1 MKTFTV
7 TIVCVFSLTMLFSS
21 NASAAAA
28 TPIGTW
34 ETVSDVTGEV
44 ASTVRLSLKDGKL
57 VGQIASLVQKEGE
70 DPNPLC
76 EVCPGDQK
84 DQPVVGLEILSGL
97 TQDGSEW
104 NDGLILDP
112 ENGKHYRCIIRV
124 AEDNQTMEVRGFIGI
139 SLFGRSQVWNRQGG
153 N

>member
-1 MKTFTV
+1 MKTSYFM
-7 TIVCVFSLTMLFSS
+7 IVCVFSLTMLFASS
-21 NASAAAA
+21 ASAVSA
-28 TPIGTW
+28 TPVGTW

-44 ASTVRLSLKDGKL
+44 ASTVRLWLKDGKL
-57 VGQIASLVQKEGE
+57 VGQIASLVRREGE

-76 EVCPGDQK
+76 EACPGDQK
-84 DQPVVGLEILSGL
+84 NQPVVGLEILSGL

-104 NDGLILDP
+104 NGGLILDP

-139 SLFGRSQVWNRQGG
+139 SFFGRSQLWHRQGE